1 MDTLLQLLVCYD
13 CLWLPMTWRQRSL
26 TQKYFLSTGSLAW
39 SLAFHLLFCSVMR
52 SLYSGRKQ
60 GNKHKHTHTHTH
72 THTHKHTLNA
82 PIEEIENRTVT
93 MKRDKEADN
102 ADQEE
107 RRIQRRLE
115 EKRRILE
122 MQRWRRKK
130 RRKKRKEGKSLLNDC
145 KFSKT
150 KLSKLVLTTFDG
162 IHFDWFRFWN
172 QFEIQI
178 DKCDLPQVSNF
189 LTLKSW

>member
-1 MDTLLQLLVCYD
+1 MIAYD
-13 CLWLPMTWRQRSL
+13 CLWRGD
-26 TQKYFLSTGSLAW
+26 KGSWHRNISSAQDRW
-39 SLAFHLLFCSVMR
+39 PDPWHSIYCFVQSWEVFTVEE
-52 SLYSGRKQ
+52 
-60 GNKHKHTHTHTH
+60 NKEINTNTHTH